1 MRILTA
7 VGLTILLA
15 APAMAKPSDVYRPS
29 RERADGAKSAGK
41 NERSR
46 SERNTKGERGARS
59 ERGPSPDASRDGR
72 PDSR

>member
-29 RERADGAKSAGK
+29 RERADGAKSGQRNTK
-41 NERSR
+41 
-46 SERNTKGERGARS
+46 SERNTRSERGARS